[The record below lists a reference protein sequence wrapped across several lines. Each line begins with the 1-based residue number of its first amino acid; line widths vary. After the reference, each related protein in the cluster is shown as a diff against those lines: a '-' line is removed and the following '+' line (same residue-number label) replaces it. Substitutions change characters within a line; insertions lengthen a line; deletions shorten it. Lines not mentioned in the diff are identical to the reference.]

1 MKENNMKQQ
10 LSILA
15 GGLLA
20 FCLPLQTQA
29 QNTPSPIPPAS
40 ISAEGNFGPKT
51 KWSDL
56 TEIKVT
62 NTQGEVLGRIQDL
75 TLDLSNGRIVEV
87 LVVSGQVLRM
97 GGKTVAVPPTAL
109 MPDSQKKVYVLDVSA
124 AAWKDAPAFDLS
136 KWAASTQTDQIAAV
150 YHYFGQEPTFLLT
163 GEAPGRTLASDRPVT
178 SLGIVERMSKLINMP
193 VDNMQGKNLGKLQ
206 SLVVDVPHGNILN
219 AYINASNFGT
229 PLEFSTVIS
238 PTMLSFNAKRDE
250 LLLDVSKVAYD
261 KEPNVIFQDG
271 SGGQVVASRE
281 QAASGP
287 HTDVA
292 LVQGTSFGDINTT
305 AKIDQAIQTGD
316 LASWGVE
323 VATLNGRVTLR
334 GSVNNQGTKDSIG
347 ALAIT
352 VVNLDNVDNQI
363 VVAGATMITTPAVVI
378 NPPQASL

>member
-1 MKENNMKQQ
+1 
-10 LSILA
+10 
-15 GGLLA
+15 
-20 FCLPLQTQA
+20 
-29 QNTPSPIPPAS
+29 
-40 ISAEGNFGPKT
+40 
-51 KWSDL
+51 
-56 TEIKVT
+56 
-62 NTQGEVLGRIQDL
+62 
-75 TLDLSNGRIVEV
+75 
-87 LVVSGQVLRM
+87 M

-124 AAWKDAPAFDLS
+124 AAWKDASAFDLS